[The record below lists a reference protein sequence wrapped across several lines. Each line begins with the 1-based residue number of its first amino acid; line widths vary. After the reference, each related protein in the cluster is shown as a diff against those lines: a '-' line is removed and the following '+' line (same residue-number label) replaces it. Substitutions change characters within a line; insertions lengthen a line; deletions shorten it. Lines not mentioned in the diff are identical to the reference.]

1 MYYYMYPVNAKEY
14 ILSYF
19 ITMLEYIAETKF
31 LCVAQRDAQCDVT
44 VVWPLTVFFK
54 RLKNREDSSDLDE
67 NLTELIAAAQTFIF

>member
-31 LCVAQRDAQCDVT
+31 LCPLEDIMYCD
-44 VVWPLTVFFK
+44 
-54 RLKNREDSSDLDE
+54 
-67 NLTELIAAAQTFIF
+67 